1 MASPPPPG
9 LIKGRG
15 NVVLENEPQINFDSV
30 DPASASKRR
39 LQLLFALTLLL
50 TALVL
55 VVLKNRE
62 FWANALGFEDFW
74 DQTTAIPIQTK
85 KGEQRLNHPV
95 SRKTSGKQS
104 ASSNSEAQNAAV
116 TAEPH
121 ETVLSPLRVDVTYS
135 SGQHTTLLASNS
147 AIHVDL
153 PNSQQ
158 SFAMPLGTV
167 SSAVGP
173 VTGAAVAADKVR
185 FTSQTVE
192 LMGRPVEP
200 VYPPVAQRENVQG
213 SVVLQA
219 RIGEDGTVQG
229 LQVVSGPSILTSAA
243 LEAVK
248 QWHFKPRLEAG
259 KAVPTET
266 RITVNFTISTQ

>member
-1 MASPPPPG
+1 METDPQGTWFGSRLKAVLLPAYVRDRCTRADGKFGGADESLGTCGRPNSHEVSPTSLPW
-9 LIKGRG
+9 
-15 NVVLENEPQINFDSV
+15 QV
-30 DPASASKRR
+30 DAGGCVS
-39 LQLLFALTLLL
+39 
-50 TALVL
+50 
-55 VVLKNRE
+55 E
-62 FWANALGFEDFW
+62 
-74 DQTTAIPIQTK
+74 QTTSDTIKTSEPHVN
-85 KGEQRLNHPV
+85 RP
-95 SRKTSGKQS
+95 SRKTVAKQNTS
-104 ASSNSEAQNAAV
+104 PGPEVRTEVLTGSQ
-116 TAEPH
+116 
-121 ETVLSPLRVDVTYS
+121 ETVPIPLQVDVTYS
-135 SGQHTTLLASNS
+135 SGQHTTLVARNS
-147 AIHVDL
+147 AIHVEL

-158 SFAMPLGTV
+158 SFAMPLGAV

-192 LMGRPVEP
+192 LVGRPVEP

-229 LQVVSGPSILTSAA
+229 LQVVSGPSILTTAA

-248 QWHFKPRLEAG
+248 QWHFKPRVEAG
-259 KAVPTET
+259 KAIPAET

>member
-1 MASPPPPG
+1 MFA
-9 LIKGRG
+9 
-15 NVVLENEPQINFDSV
+15 ENNDPQINFDSLQGGTE
-30 DPASASKRR
+30 SKRR
-39 LQLLFALTLLL
+39 LQLVFALALLI

-55 VVLKNRE
+55 VVVKNRQ
-62 FWANALGFEDFW
+62 FWVDTFGLESVSE
-74 DQTTAIPIQTK
+74 QTTADTIKTSEP
-85 KGEQRLNHPV
+85 RLNRA
-95 SRKTSGKQS
+95 SRKTVAKQNTSGPEVRTK
-104 ASSNSEAQNAAV
+104 
-116 TAEPH
+116 
-121 ETVLSPLRVDVTYS
+121 VLPESQDIVPIPLQVDVTYS
-135 SGQHTTLLASNS
+135 SGQHRTLVARNS
-147 AIHVDL
+147 AIQVAL

-158 SFAMPLGTV
+158 SVAMPLGTV

-173 VTGAAVAADKVR
+173 VTGAAVAADRVR

-192 LMGRPVEP
+192 LLGRPVEP
-200 VYPPVAQRENVQG
+200 VYPAMAQRENVQG

-219 RIGEDGTVQG
+219 RIGEDGSVQG

-248 QWHFKPRLEAG
+248 QWHFKPRVEAG